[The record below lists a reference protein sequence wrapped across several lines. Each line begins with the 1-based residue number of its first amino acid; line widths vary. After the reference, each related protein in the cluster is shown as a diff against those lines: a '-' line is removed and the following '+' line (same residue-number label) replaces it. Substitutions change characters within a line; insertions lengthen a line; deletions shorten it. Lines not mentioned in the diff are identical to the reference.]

1 MHPGLWPG
9 YILYVTRDIGV
20 VFQWCN
26 QIFAGA
32 PFVIVVCFR
41 RIGSCCF
48 VGGSEVKE
56 LDSYL
61 NSLLRCDEALNI
73 NPKTV
78 LRVAWGGGY
87 GAEVHQGWFV
97 KVLLIGSPP

>member
-1 MHPGLWPG
+1 MLLGMLEWCSSGVIKFLQVLPLLLSCVSAGLVPVALW
-9 YILYVTRDIGV
+9 V
-20 VFQWCN
+20 V
-26 QIFAGA
+26 
-32 PFVIVVCFR
+32 
-41 RIGSCCF
+41 
-48 VGGSEVKE
+48 SEVKE

-73 NPKTV
+73 NCKTV